1 MIFINPKS
9 PQNDILPFVKNWMR
23 LLAEQRTE
31 DACALIDEP
40 NCYGVTWSSDRI
52 RQIVTE
58 TFSPDTRFYLDH
70 PEGPIFSDPFDLEE
84 QRDIEVIELNDGSGY
99 VFDYHLPLNCEW
111 SDLTAQFEFYKR
123 SDGYAIVLHEL
134 HVL

>member
-9 PQNDILPFVKNWMR
+9 PQKDILPFVKNWMR
-23 LLAEQRTE
+23 LLAEQRD

-40 NCYGVTWSSDRI
+40 NSYGVAWTSDRI

-58 TFSPDTRFYLDH
+58 TLSPYTRFYLDH

-99 VFDYHLPLNCEW
+99 VFDYHLPLNGEW
-111 SDLTAQFEFYKR
+111 SDLTAQFEFYKK
-123 SDGYAIVLHEL
+123 SGGYAVVLHDL